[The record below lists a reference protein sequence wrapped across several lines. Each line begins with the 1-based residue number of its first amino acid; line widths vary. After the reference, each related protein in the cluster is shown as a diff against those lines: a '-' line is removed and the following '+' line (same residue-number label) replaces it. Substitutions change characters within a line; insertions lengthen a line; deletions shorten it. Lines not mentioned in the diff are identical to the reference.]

1 MSEPHPELSNP
12 QFVRRVGPDPHACG
26 AQTIA
31 AQNCPDVW
39 ELADGNFAVIGI
51 DITDACQGRLPVT
64 AGCGPDERVVL
75 VQRRILVDARQ
86 DIPDA

>member
-1 MSEPHPELSNP
+1 MIATPPELTTP
-12 QFVRRVGPDPHACG
+12 QFLRRVGPDPHAGG

-51 DITDACQGRLPVT
+51 DITDACVGRLPAT

-75 VQRRILVDARQ
+75 VQRRILVDARR